1 MECRLPQGRRG
12 LKCYVVVIVCALA
25 GSPPAREAW
34 IEIRRA
40 PSCTA
45 PVRPS
50 PPAREA
56 WIEIM
61 MAKVFIVIMESR
73 LPQGRRGL
81 KSHNGILIPILE
93 GRLPQGRRGLK
104 SPESVLPSCPH

>member
-1 MECRLPQGRRG
+1 M
-12 LKCYVVVIVCALA
+12 KCYVVVIVCALA
-25 GSPPAREAW
+25 G
-34 IEIRRA
+34 
-40 PSCTA
+40 
-45 PVRPS
+45 S

-81 KSHNGILIPILE
+81 KSEYG
-93 GRLPQGRRGLK
+93 GLGGAVVGVASRK
-104 SPESVLPSCPH
+104 GGVD